1 LCVHLHTSLKDA
13 SQSKFDQ
20 QFQSIFIVTVM
31 PKALSLH
38 SYFCLSFRSEVEESA
53 FAFACSSLF
62 VIPEG
67 NLLPVRSQIHYTND
81 EKP

>member
-1 LCVHLHTSLKDA
+1 
-13 SQSKFDQ
+13 
-20 QFQSIFIVTVM
+20 M